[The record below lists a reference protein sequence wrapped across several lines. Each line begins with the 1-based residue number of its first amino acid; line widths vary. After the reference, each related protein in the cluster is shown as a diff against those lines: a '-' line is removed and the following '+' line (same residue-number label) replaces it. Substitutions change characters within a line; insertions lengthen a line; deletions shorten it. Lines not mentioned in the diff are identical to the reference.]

1 MDMNDPIA
9 FLAVDQMERLAR
21 QRGQAELWVDVS
33 GSRTWAD
40 LADGIASVRRLCSD
54 SGVRPGEV
62 VVAPACTGF
71 DDLVW
76 LFGISERSA
85 IVAPLRAE
93 RAAETQAWKRWFEI
107 GWRVDSGSLERDG
120 GGETAPGAARLF
132 AELRARGNPG
142 LILATGGTTGKP
154 KLVLHDLAA
163 LLATVPVR
171 SRRPKRTLPL
181 MRFDHIGGLD
191 MAWRAMAGGH
201 VLVGPPPEITAESVA
216 STVER
221 HRVEVMS
228 ATPSF
233 LNLLLVAGSHRS
245 HDLGSLSVV
254 PYGAEPMP
262 AALLERL
269 HAALPHVEF
278 VQRFGTSETGSVP
291 VRNGASGLSLD
302 DAGKGYE
309 WKIVDGEL
317 WVRSPAR
324 ALGYLTGE
332 TGGFSAE
339 GWFRTGDVAEELGDG
354 AINVRGRRQDV
365 INMGGEKILPSEV
378 EALLLSHPLVEDCRV
393 FAVASALLGQVVA
406 AEIVWTGARRDPVL
420 VKQALREHVSGTEA
434 QRRIPAVI
442 RLVDSVGFTQN
453 QKKSRAP
460 TL

>member
-1 MDMNDPIA
+1 
-9 FLAVDQMERLAR
+9 
-21 QRGQAELWVDVS
+21 
-33 GSRTWAD
+33 
-40 LADGIASVRRLCSD
+40 
-54 SGVRPGEV
+54 

-85 IVAPLRAE
+85 IVAPLRAD

-107 GWRVDSGSLERDG
+107 GWRVESGSLERDG